1 MTGIQIE
8 NLTMSYGNKV
18 VLSDLSLAIEPG
30 HIVGLLGPNGTG
42 KTTLMKILAG
52 LTSKYQGSV
61 LINGLKPGIETK
73 SLVAYLPDRNYL
85 AHWVRPVDAI
95 RYFKDFFADFDEK
108 RAIEMIRQ
116 FRIDEKSAIRDM
128 SKGMQD
134 KLQIALTLSRDAKIY
149 LLDEPLASVDPVT
162 RNVILDVTL
171 RQYREDAV
179 MLFATHMIN
188 EIERVFDRVIFLGDG
203 HIKLY
208 DDVELIREKYGKS
221 VEELFEEVFACS
233 ENY

>member
-1 MTGIQIE
+1 
-8 NLTMSYGNKV
+8 MSYGRKT
-18 VLSDLSLAIEPG
+18 VLSDLSLTIEPG
-30 HIVGLLGPNGTG
+30 RIVGLLGPNGTG
-42 KTTLMKILAG
+42 KTTLMRILAG
-52 LTSKYQGSV
+52 FTSNYKGTV
-61 LINGLKPGIETK
+61 LINGSRPGLETK
-73 SLVAYLPDRNYL
+73 SQVAYLPDRNYL
-85 AHWVRPVDAI
+85 APWVQAVDAI
-95 RYFKDFFADFDEK
+95 RYFRDFFPDFDEK
-108 RAIEMIRQ
+108 RANEMLRQ
-116 FRIDEKSAIRDM
+116 FHIDEKTSIRDM

-162 RNVILDVTL
+162 RNAILDATL

-188 EIERVFDRVIFLGDG
+188 EVERVFDRVIFLGEG
-203 HIKLY
+203 KIKLY